1 MNWGQFLCTRPV
13 AMATGKSWRRMHS
26 PLLFRLAKALQSN
39 PIHWPDDVLVE
50 ESKPS
55 LDALRALRHGFRSG
69 TETVLQHDHGAGP
82 RRGRHHS
89 RRTTRI
95 ADVARDSLTNEH
107 DAEALVRFLRA
118 LSPRGRVL
126 ELGTSLGVMAAHLTR
141 SGWEVETWE
150 GCPNTRDL
158 ALKGWA
164 QLKLGHSI
172 NSKLGTFRELLT
184 QLGPDDEWDVVY
196 LDGHH
201 DEVET
206 LHLAKAL
213 SARIRVALVVDD
225 IAWSAGMHRAWLE
238 LRQWEEWRVSI
249 SWRGRGLLLR
259 APHMAEQHVRLA

>member
-1 MNWGQFLCTRPV
+1 
-13 AMATGKSWRRMHS
+13 MHS
-26 PLLFRLAKALQSN
+26 PMLFRLAKALQSK
-39 PIHWPDDVLVE
+39 PKHWPYDVVVVE
-50 ESKPS
+50 SNPS
-55 LDALRALRHGFRSG
+55 LDSLRALRHDFQSQ
-69 TETVLQHDHGAGP
+69 TKTVLQHDYGAGP
-82 RRGRHHS
+82 RRGRHQF

-95 ADVARDSLTNEH
+95 ADLVRHSLTNEQ

-164 QLKLGHSI
+164 RLELGHRI
-172 NSKLGTFRELLT
+172 NSKLGTFRELLA
-184 QLGPDDEWDVVY
+184 QLGPDDQWDVVY

-206 LHLAKAL
+206 LHLVKAL
-213 SARIRVALVVDD
+213 SSRIRLALVVDD
-225 IAWSAGMHRAWLE
+225 IAWSSGMHRAWLE
-238 LRQWEEWRVSI
+238 LREWEEWRVSL
-249 SWRGRGLLLR
+249 SWRGRGVLLR

>member
-1 MNWGQFLCTRPV
+1 
-13 AMATGKSWRRMHS
+13 MHS
-26 PLLFRLAKALQSN
+26 PMLFRLAKALQSK
-39 PIHWPDDVLVE
+39 PKHWPYDVVVVE
-50 ESKPS
+50 SNPS
-55 LDALRALRHGFRSG
+55 LDSLRALRHDFQSQ
-69 TETVLQHDHGAGP
+69 TKTVLQHDYGAGP
-82 RRGRHHS
+82 RRGRHQF

-95 ADVARDSLTNEH
+95 ADLARHSLTNEQ

-164 QLKLGHSI
+164 RLELGHRI
-172 NSKLGTFRELLT
+172 NSKLGTFRELLA
-184 QLGPDDEWDVVY
+184 QLGPDDQWDVVY

-206 LHLAKAL
+206 LHLVKAL
-213 SARIRVALVVDD
+213 SSRIRLALVVDD
-225 IAWSAGMHRAWLE
+225 IAWSSGMHRAWLE
-238 LRQWEEWRVSI
+238 LREWEEWRVSL
-249 SWRGRGLLLR
+249 SWRGRGVLLR